1 MLKSLD
7 FYILKQI
14 MPTLLIT
21 LMVSAIILL
30 LERMLRLLDLVV
42 GNGVST
48 FVVVQM
54 LFNLIP
60 YYIGLALPVA
70 LFLGVLLAFRK
81 LSSQSELDAI
91 LSTGIGLSR
100 VIRVAVLLGLF
111 MMIFNLILVGYLQP
125 YSRYAYRL
133 ILFNIS
139 SGVLET
145 GIGEGVFMNLPNDY
159 TLRVQ
164 EARRAGKELY
174 GVFAHHQSED
184 GTIVTLTAKRG
195 RLITGGLDGKTNL
208 RLYQGS
214 RNKWSPGSYSSE
226 TISFEVFDWP
236 LNLEKLVQ
244 FRVRGGDERELT
256 LSELL
261 DSYLSNGI
269 LKSKNTNFNIENS
282 IQKNKIDSNA
292 IKAEL
297 HSRIVISLSI
307 LVLPLLAASMGIM
320 TRRSSR
326 SFGLVFGLILIVV
339 YHEILEF
346 FEAIASVGFL
356 APVIALWTPFFLFLS
371 ASSYLFLKTEMV
383 SGTTPVQN
391 IEDKWS
397 NFYQSIINLIREK
410 SK

>member
-14 MPTLLIT
+14 LPTLLIS

-100 VIRVAVLLGLF
+100 IIRVAVLLGLF

-195 RLITGGLDGKTNL
+195 RLITVGLDGTTNL

-236 LNLEKLVQ
+236 LNLEKLVE

-261 DSYLSNGI
+261 DYYISDGI
-269 LKSKNTNFNIENS
+269 INSKNVNS
-282 IQKNKIDSNA
+282 KVQSLAQENKIDSNA
-292 IKAEL
+292 IRAEL
-297 HSRIVISLSI
+297 H
-307 LVLPLLAASMGIM
+307 
-320 TRRSSR
+320 
-326 SFGLVFGLILIVV
+326 
-339 YHEILEF
+339 
-346 FEAIASVGFL
+346 
-356 APVIALWTPFFLFLS
+356 
-371 ASSYLFLKTEMV
+371 
-383 SGTTPVQN
+383 
-391 IEDKWS
+391 
-397 NFYQSIINLIREK
+397 
-410 SK
+410 